1 MGIQRLSES
10 AAALLRQ
17 RLDRLAREF
26 RHLPATVFLI
36 RRAAGRWTFA
46 WAALLLVQGFIPILI
61 VLLSRRAVDALLSSI
76 NTREFEPALATAAL
90 LAATL
95 LVGELLTAAASHVR
109 TVQAELVQDHIFDL
123 VHEQSVR
130 ADLAFYDSADFHDH
144 LHRARAEAAYRPVQL
159 LENLGVAI
167 QSSLTLLGFAVILIS
182 YAWWLPLVFVAGA
195 VPALAIL
202 LRSSLLFHQW
212 RRRATASERRTWYL
226 DWLLTATQTA
236 AEIRLFDL
244 GRRFAADFGSLRANL
259 RTERLALSA
268 RQARDRLY
276 AALISFAAAAA
287 IGAWILLQALSGRL
301 TPGDLVLFYQAL
313 QQGLRLVHSLLG
325 NATEIYGSS
334 LFLGNLFE
342 FLELRPRI
350 TAPDCPQSVPEP
362 VTQGIELRNVG
373 FAYPGSGSRVFDN
386 FSLTLRAGSITA
398 IVGANG
404 AGKSTLIKLL
414 CRFYDP
420 ASGSILLDGIDLRQ
434 FDPRLLRRS
443 ITALMQ
449 NPARFHAT
457 FAQNIALGDPLHPVD
472 NERLRCAAA
481 AAGASSIASA
491 LPDGFDTSLGR
502 EFASGHELSA
512 GQWQR
517 LALARAFYRQ
527 AQLLILDEP
536 TSAMDPWAEAD
547 WLTRFRTLAAGRTA
561 LLITHR
567 FTAARHADTIHVLD
581 AGRIVE
587 SGAHQHL
594 LSLGGKY
601 AQGWLSQL
609 GQAEIE

>member
-1 MGIQRLSES
+1 LSE
-10 AAALLRQ
+10 AVTTLLAERLHRLFRQ
-17 RLDRLAREF
+17 F
-26 RHLPATVFLI
+26 RHLPATLSLV
-36 RRAAGRWTFA
+36 RQAAGRWTLA
-46 WAALLLVQGFIPILI
+46 WAALLLAQGLVPLLT
-61 VLLSRRAVDALLSSI
+61 VLLSRRVVDQLLDSLK
-76 NTREFEPALATAAL
+76 TRELEPTLVAAAL

-95 LVGELLTAAASHVR
+95 LFGELLSAAAGHVR
-109 TVQAELVQDHIFDL
+109 AVQAELVQDHIFDL
-123 VHEQSVR
+123 VHEQSAR
-130 ADLAFYDSADFHDH
+130 TDLAFYDSAEFHDH
-144 LHRARAEAAYRPVQL
+144 LHRARSEATYRPVQL
-159 LENLGVAI
+159 LEDLGAAI
-167 QSSLTLLGFAVILIS
+167 QSLLTLAGFAAILIS
-182 YAWWLPLVFVAGA
+182 YAWWLPLAFVAGA
-195 VPALAIL
+195 IPALAIM

-212 RRRATASERRTWYL
+212 RREATAAERRTWYL

-244 GRRFAADFGSLRANL
+244 GSRFIDEFRDIRTGLRRK
-259 RTERLALSA
+259 RLALSA
-268 RQARDRLY
+268 RQARDRLA

-325 NATEIYGSS
+325 NATEIYGSM

-342 FLELRPRI
+342 FLELRPVI
-350 TAPDCPQSVPEP
+350 VPPACPQPVPEP
-362 VTQGIELRNVG
+362 VTQGIEIRNAG
-373 FAYPGSGSRVFDN
+373 FAYPGSGSMVFDD
-386 FSLTLRAGSITA
+386 FSLTLQAGRITA

-420 ASGSILLDGIDLRQ
+420 ASGAILLDGIDLRQ
-434 FDPRLLRRS
+434 FDPVLLRRS

-457 FAQNIALGDPLHPVD
+457 FAQNIALGDPLRRVD
-472 NERLRCAAA
+472 AERVHRAAA
-481 AAGASSIASA
+481 AAGASSIAAA
-491 LPDGFDTSLGR
+491 LPEGFETSLGR
-502 EFASGHELSA
+502 EFAAGHELSA

-581 AGRIVE
+581 AGRVVE
-587 SGAHQHL
+587 SGTHQHL
-594 LSLGGKY
+594 RSLGGKY

-609 GQAEIE
+609 GRSAIE